1 MWNRGPN
8 LVQRDREEDILE
20 EVIFKLRLTKTR
32 VLELAKR
39 VGRRV
44 LLEKGTWTKALS
56 SKENVFSSPLQCLTR
71 LELSDCV
78 RDCEECVWAS
88 RHYSDHSKDI

>member
-1 MWNRGPN
+1 M
-8 LVQRDREEDILE
+8 
-20 EVIFKLRLTKTR
+20 FKLRLTKTK

-56 SKENVFSSPLQCLTR
+56 SKDNVFSSHLQMFNMAGA
-71 LELSDCV
+71 E
-78 RDCEECVWAS
+78 
-88 RHYSDHSKDI
+88 